1 MGFVDAVRTCFE
13 KYATFAG
20 RASRPV
26 YWYFVLF
33 NLLVSVIGSIVEEV
47 SGGLGAILTFVYALV
62 ALILILPTLA
72 VGARRLHDIGRS
84 GWWLLLSFVPVI
96 GTLVLLFWAI
106 QRGDEGPNAY
116 GPPPA
121 A

>member
-1 MGFVDAVRTCFE
+1 MGFVDAVRTCLN

-20 RASRPV
+20 RASRPE

-33 NLLVSVIGSIVEEV
+33 NLLVSLVGTIVEEL
-47 SGGLGAILTFVYALV
+47 SGGLGAVLGFVYALV
-62 ALILILPTLA
+62 ALMLILPTLA
-72 VGARRLHDIGRS
+72 VGARRLHDIGRT

-96 GTLVLLFWAI
+96 GQLVLLFWAI
-106 QRGDEGPNAY
+106 QRGNEGTNAY
-116 GPPPA
+116 GPQPA